1 MTSWSILGH
10 TAKVLEERRDDYG
23 DPADQFKS
31 IAARWSITLDMPVTP
46 AQVAL
51 CMIDL
56 KLARLA
62 YDPRHADSV
71 VDVIGY
77 ATRYDVD
84 PLVHRA
90 AGLGLLADL
99 DARLADQS
107 YLGGATRGFT
117 DIALFP
123 FVRQFAAVDAG
134 GFATRAPAAVRRW
147 LDVLTASELF
157 QQAMI
162 PVAPWAEARI

>member
-23 DPADQFKS
+23 DPADQFKA
-31 IAARWSITLDMPVTP
+31 IAARWSITLDTPVAP

-62 YDPRHADSV
+62 YDPGHVDSV

-77 ATRYDVD
+77 A
-84 PLVHRA
+84 A
-90 AGLGLLADL
+90 LL
-99 DARLADQS
+99 REIRS
-107 YLGGATRGFT
+107 
-117 DIALFP
+117 
-123 FVRQFAAVDAG
+123 
-134 GFATRAPAAVRRW
+134 
-147 LDVLTASELF
+147 
-157 QQAMI
+157 
-162 PVAPWAEARI
+162 

>member
-23 DPADQFKS
+23 EAADQFKA
-31 IAARWSITLDMPVTP
+31 IAARWSITLGMLVSP

-62 YDPRHADSV
+62 YDPRHVDSI

-77 ATRYDVD
+77 A
-84 PLVHRA
+84 A
-90 AGLGLLADL
+90 LL
-99 DARLADQS
+99 RE
-107 YLGGATRGFT
+107 
-117 DIALFP
+117 
-123 FVRQFAAVDAG
+123 VR
-134 GFATRAPAAVRRW
+134 
-147 LDVLTASELF
+147 
-157 QQAMI
+157 
-162 PVAPWAEARI
+162 